1 MIMSIKRNDDAVSP
15 VIGVILMVAIT
26 VILAAVIA
34 AFVFGLVGNV
44 GGAKVVGV
52 TTALDG
58 ANNVSVSWQGGGDLS
73 AISSLAATLGGSTDA
88 KIYKEGDDTEV
99 SPADYPPKVGE
110 RWIAAF
116 GTGNT
121 TAGQRFVLVA
131 TFTDGAEQVLVD
143 KNF

>member
-1 MIMSIKRNDDAVSP
+1 MSIKRNDDAVSP

-52 TTALDG
+52 TTAMDG
-58 ANNVSVSWQGGGDLS
+58 ANNVSVSWQGGADLG
-73 AISSLAATLGGSTDA
+73 AISLLNATLAGEDA
-88 KIYKEGDDTEV
+88 EGVYKGNYVDVNPT
-99 SPADYPPKVGE
+99 DYPPKVGE
-110 RWIAAF
+110 RWIFEFAE
-116 GTGNT
+116 TV
-121 TAGQRFVLVA
+121 AGKRFVLVA